1 MEAQK
6 PNSPQPRPADKAKGQ
21 AQKSKV
27 RGIKNAFLVII
38 ACFIVAVCL
47 FLFVF
52 GSSSHFGKVQLQ
64 NEAGIPLYEA
74 KAGGTTEKVDAAAV
88 YTKEEA
94 KALEDE
100 TLEGAPKVAY
110 YSGSMAFAP
119 EYVSKNAHPEDLVG
133 TVFKGGI
140 IVPILQ
146 TLLLTVLVL
155 SVERAIALK
164 SAKGTGSISKFV
176 SDVKKCLARNDID
189 GAQALCKKQKGSV
202 AAVVSAALNRYK
214 EMDANTVLTKEQKV
228 ATLQKEVEE
237 AMAVEMPSLQQNL
250 PIVATLTTLGTLV
263 GLLGTVIGMIKSFQA
278 LGIATGAFAVI
289 SYNFYT
295 NKIDNLTYAI
305 DEIGFSIV
313 QSFAATH

>member
-100 TLEGAPKVAY
+100 TLEGAPKV
-110 YSGSMAFAP
+110 
-119 EYVSKNAHPEDLVG
+119 
-133 TVFKGGI
+133 
-140 IVPILQ
+140 
-146 TLLLTVLVL
+146 
-155 SVERAIALK
+155 
-164 SAKGTGSISKFV
+164 
-176 SDVKKCLARNDID
+176 
-189 GAQALCKKQKGSV
+189 
-202 AAVVSAALNRYK
+202 
-214 EMDANTVLTKEQKV
+214 
-228 ATLQKEVEE
+228 
-237 AMAVEMPSLQQNL
+237 
-250 PIVATLTTLGTLV
+250 
-263 GLLGTVIGMIKSFQA
+263 
-278 LGIATGAFAVI
+278 
-289 SYNFYT
+289 
-295 NKIDNLTYAI
+295 
-305 DEIGFSIV
+305 
-313 QSFAATH
+313 